1 MKKFINKKGLILEY
15 MDEDSKNSKNNNFVI
30 IDNNTNKNDQQRSK
44 SIVAKYSDSMSCEIG
59 KEGVI
64 FKKDDIAVEEK
75 GVKKIT
81 TGKFMSMI
89 DPKNIE
95 VIQKII
101 KCRYKNVSVKELPGM
116 STRQYTNPIAKLL
129 PLK

>member
-15 MDEDSKNSKNNNFVI
+15 MDDDNKNSKNSNLII
-30 IDNNTNKNDQQRSK
+30 IDNNTNNNVKEK
-44 SIVAKYSDSMSCEIG
+44 TKLIIAKYSDSMSCEIG

-81 TGKFMSMI
+81 TGKFMSTI
-89 DPKNIE
+89 DSKNLE
-95 VIQKII
+95 V
-101 KCRYKNVSVKELPGM
+101 M
-116 STRQYTNPIAKLL
+116 
-129 PLK
+129 